1 MHPLAHPPH
10 PQDLLL
16 LEAVPAPRHGDDVA
30 HDLDQDLVREVQEVL
45 TLADDIILK
54 RRSIRSKLLGLYF
67 KVKVCVENV

>member
-30 HDLDQDLVREVQEVL
+30 QDLDQDLVREVQEVL